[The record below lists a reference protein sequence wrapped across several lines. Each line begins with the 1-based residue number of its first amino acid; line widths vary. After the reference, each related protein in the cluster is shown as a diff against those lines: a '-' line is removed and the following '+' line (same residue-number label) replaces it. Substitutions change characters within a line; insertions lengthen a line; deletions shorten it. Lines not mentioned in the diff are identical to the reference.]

1 MNLVNIINL
10 AVGLTA
16 LTGGL
21 VMLGIALRRHKRD
34 HRANSPG
41 GVAMLIAGMM
51 VTAFGL
57 FITAF
62 AIAFSTGEPVGQ
74 HAGVAP

>member
-1 MNLVNIINL
+1 MSGIDLLNLGIGL
-10 AVGLTA
+10 AA
-16 LTGGL
+16 LIGGL
-21 VMLGIALRRHKRD
+21 AMLFVALRRHKRD
-34 HRANSPG
+34 HPK

-62 AIAFSTGEPVGQ
+62 AIAFAFGGPVNVE
-74 HAGVAP
+74 AAR

>member
-1 MNLVNIINL
+1 MSIMDLVNLGI
-10 AVGLTA
+10 GLSA
-16 LTGGL
+16 FLGGL
-21 VMLGIALRRHKRD
+21 VMLFVALKRHKRD
-34 HRANSPG
+34 HPK

-62 AIAFSTGEPVGQ
+62 AIAFAFGEPVESMR
-74 HAGVAP
+74 

>member
-1 MNLVNIINL
+1 MSGMGLVNL
-10 AVGLTA
+10 GVGLAA
-16 LTGGL
+16 LIGGL
-21 VMLGIALRRHKRD
+21 VMLAVTLTRHKRE
-34 HRANSPG
+34 HPK

-62 AIAFSTGEPVGQ
+62 AIAFATAEQPQ
-74 HAGVAP
+74 

>member
-1 MNLVNIINL
+1 MSWTGLINL

-21 VMLGIALRRHKRD
+21 AMLWIALKRHKRD
-34 HRANSPG
+34 HPK

-62 AIAFSTGEPVGQ
+62 AISFATAEGSR
-74 HAGVAP
+74 

>member
-1 MNLVNIINL
+1 MSLANIINL

-16 LTGGL
+16 LFGGL

-34 HRANSPG
+34 HPK

-51 VTAFGL
+51 ITAFGL
-57 FITAF
+57 FITAYG
-62 AIAFSTGEPVGQ
+62 IACCLPGDATNLSTG
-74 HAGVAP
+74 AAS

>member
-1 MNLVNIINL
+1 VSIMDLVNLGI
-10 AVGLTA
+10 GLSA
-16 LTGGL
+16 FLGGL
-21 VMLGIALRRHKRD
+21 VMLFVALKRHKRD
-34 HRANSPG
+34 HPK

-62 AIAFSTGEPVGQ
+62 AIAFAFGEPVE
-74 HAGVAP
+74 VLR

>member
-1 MNLVNIINL
+1 MIDLINL
-10 AVGLTA
+10 GIGLAA
-16 LTGGL
+16 LLGGL
-21 VMLGIALRRHKRD
+21 VMLFVALKRHRRD
-34 HRANSPG
+34 HRANDPR

-62 AIAFSTGEPVGQ
+62 AIAFAFGEPVESMR
-74 HAGVAP
+74 

>member
-1 MNLVNIINL
+1 MNGIDLFNL
-10 AVGLTA
+10 GIGLAA
-16 LTGGL
+16 LIGGL
-21 VMLGIALRRHKRD
+21 VMLAVTLRRHR
-34 HRANSPG
+34 RNEPR

-62 AIAFSTGEPVGQ
+62 AIAFAYGEPMEAVQ
-74 HAGVAP
+74 

>member
-1 MNLVNIINL
+1 MSVMDLINL
-10 AVGLTA
+10 GIGLTA
-16 LTGGL
+16 FLGGL
-21 VMLGIALRRHKRD
+21 VMLFVALKRHKRD
-34 HRANSPG
+34 HPK

-62 AIAFSTGEPVGQ
+62 AIAFAFGEPVESMR
-74 HAGVAP
+74 

>member
-1 MNLVNIINL
+1 MSAANLLNL
-10 AVGLTA
+10 GVGLAA
-16 LTGGL
+16 LIGGL
-21 VMLGIALRRHKRD
+21 VMLAVALKRHKRD
-34 HRANSPG
+34 HPK

-62 AIAFSTGEPVGQ
+62 AIVFATAEQPQ
-74 HAGVAP
+74 

>member
-1 MNLVNIINL
+1 MSSIDLLNLGI
-10 AVGLTA
+10 GLTA
-16 LTGGL
+16 LIGGL
-21 VMLGIALRRHKRD
+21 TMLGYTLRRHQRD
-34 HRANSPG
+34 HPK

-62 AIAFSTGEPVGQ
+62 AIAFAFGGPVNVE
-74 HAGVAP
+74 AAR

>member
-1 MNLVNIINL
+1 MSGIGLINL
-10 AVGLTA
+10 GVGLTA
-16 LTGGL
+16 LIGGL
-21 VMLGIALRRHKRD
+21 TMLFVALKRHKRD
-34 HRANSPG
+34 HPK

-62 AIAFSTGEPVGQ
+62 AIVFATAEQPQ
-74 HAGVAP
+74 

>member
-1 MNLVNIINL
+1 
-10 AVGLTA
+10 
-16 LTGGL
+16 
-21 VMLGIALRRHKRD
+21 MLWIALKRHKRD
-34 HRANSPG
+34 HPK

-62 AIAFSTGEPVGQ
+62 AISFATAEGSR
-74 HAGVAP
+74 

>member
-1 MNLVNIINL
+1 VSMIDLINL
-10 AVGLTA
+10 GIGLAALIGGLT
-16 LTGGL
+16 
-21 VMLGIALRRHKRD
+21 MLFVALRRHKRD
-34 HRANSPG
+34 HPK

-62 AIAFSTGEPVGQ
+62 AFAFAFGEPVESLR
-74 HAGVAP
+74 

>member
-1 MNLVNIINL
+1 MSGIDLLNLGI
-10 AVGLTA
+10 GLTA
-16 LTGGL
+16 LIGGL
-21 VMLGIALRRHKRD
+21 TMLFIALKRHKRD
-34 HRANSPG
+34 HPK

-62 AIAFSTGEPVGQ
+62 AIAFAFGGPVNVE
-74 HAGVAP
+74 AAR

>member
-1 MNLVNIINL
+1 MLFV
-10 AVGLTA
+10 A
-16 LTGGL
+16 LK
-21 VMLGIALRRHKRD
+21 RHKRD
-34 HRANSPG
+34 HPK

-62 AIAFSTGEPVGQ
+62 AIAFAFGEPVESLR
-74 HAGVAP
+74 

>member
-1 MNLVNIINL
+1 MSMIDLINL
-10 AVGLTA
+10 GIGLAA
-16 LTGGL
+16 LLGGL
-21 VMLGIALRRHKRD
+21 VMLFVALKRHRRD
-34 HRANSPG
+34 HRANDPR

-62 AIAFSTGEPVGQ
+62 AIAFAFGEPVE
-74 HAGVAP
+74 AMR

>member
-1 MNLVNIINL
+1 MDLVNLGIGL
-10 AVGLTA
+10 AAFL
-16 LTGGL
+16 GGL
-21 VMLGIALRRHKRD
+21 VMLFVALKRHKRD
-34 HRANSPG
+34 HPK

-62 AIAFSTGEPVGQ
+62 AIAFAFGEPVE
-74 HAGVAP
+74 VLR

>member
-1 MNLVNIINL
+1 MDGGINL
-10 AVGLTA
+10 INLGVGLAA
-16 LTGGL
+16 LLGGL
-21 VMLGIALRRHKRD
+21 VMLAYTLRRHRRD
-34 HRANSPG
+34 HPK

-62 AIAFSTGEPVGQ
+62 AIAFATGEPVAHHGGM
-74 HAGVAP
+74 AS

>member
-1 MNLVNIINL
+1 MTMVDLINL
-10 AVGLTA
+10 GIGIAALIGGLTMLFVA
-16 LTGGL
+16 LK
-21 VMLGIALRRHKRD
+21 RHKRD
-34 HRANSPG
+34 QRARDAG

-62 AIAFSTGEPVGQ
+62 AIAFAMDDSPNQTMQ
-74 HAGVAP
+74 VAQ

>member
-1 MNLVNIINL
+1 MMDLINL
-10 AVGLTA
+10 GIGLTA
-16 LTGGL
+16 FLGGL
-21 VMLGIALRRHKRD
+21 TMLFVALKRHKRD
-34 HRANSPG
+34 HRAGDPR

-62 AIAFSTGEPVGQ
+62 AIAFAFGEPVESMR
-74 HAGVAP
+74 

>member
-1 MNLVNIINL
+1 MSVMDLINL
-10 AVGLTA
+10 GIGLTA
-16 LTGGL
+16 FLGGL
-21 VMLGIALRRHKRD
+21 VMLFVALKRHKRD
-34 HRANSPG
+34 HRANDPR

-62 AIAFSTGEPVGQ
+62 AFAFAFGEPVESMR
-74 HAGVAP
+74 

>member
-1 MNLVNIINL
+1 MTSREMIEVVL
-10 AVGLTA
+10 AVLLFVA
-16 LTGGL
+16 LK
-21 VMLGIALRRHKRD
+21 RHKRD
-34 HRANSPG
+34 HPK

-62 AIAFSTGEPVGQ
+62 AFAFAFGEPVESMR
-74 HAGVAP
+74 